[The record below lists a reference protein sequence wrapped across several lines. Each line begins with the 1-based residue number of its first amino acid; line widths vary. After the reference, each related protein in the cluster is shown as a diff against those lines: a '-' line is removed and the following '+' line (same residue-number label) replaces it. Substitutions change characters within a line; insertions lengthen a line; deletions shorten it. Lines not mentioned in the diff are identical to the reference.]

1 MSKKNIK
8 GKKGKGGRT
17 QTTPTSFTRAYLP
30 QEGQLFA
37 IVVRLLGGNHIEV
50 RCEDDK
56 MRTARIPGKIR
67 RRMWVRVGD
76 LVIIEPWYGLQDD
89 TKADLKYRYRKT
101 EYRALSKVNKC
112 RGALE
117 KLEVVIPREDSS
129 YVIQK

>member
-1 MSKKNIK
+1 M
-8 GKKGKGGRT
+8 
-17 QTTPTSFTRAYLP
+17 
-30 QEGQLFA
+30 
-37 IVVRLLGGNHIEV
+37 RLLGGNHIEV
-50 RCEDDK
+50 RCEDDR

-76 LVIIEPWYGLQDD
+76 LVIIEPWYGLQED

-101 EYRALSKVNKC
+101 EDRSLNKVKKC

-117 KLEVVIPREDSS
+117 KLEVIIPREDSS